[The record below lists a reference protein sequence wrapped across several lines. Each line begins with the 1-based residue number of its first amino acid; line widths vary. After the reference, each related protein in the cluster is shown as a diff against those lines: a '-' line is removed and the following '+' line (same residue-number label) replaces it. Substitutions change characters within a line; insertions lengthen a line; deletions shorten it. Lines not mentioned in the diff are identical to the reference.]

1 MLKLFEKMK
10 EGFNKFCEKTDEMFS
25 KMKKPKKQIDIV
37 KLMESPSVT
46 TNYKFIDLIEVPY
59 KGKTYDAELWWNN
72 KDGSYLAKTLPV
84 EAQRFD
90 DLKATIVVKCPVR
103 SRKKVEQMMTEQIDK
118 YFKAERSENESES
131 EEN

>member
-1 MLKLFEKMK
+1 MNFFEKMK
-10 EGFNKFCEKTDEMFS
+10 EDFDKFCKKIDETLS
-25 KMKKPKKQIDIV
+25 KVYSKLKEPKKRIDV
-37 KLMESPSVT
+37 DKLMKSPSVT

-59 KGKTYDAELWWNN
+59 KDRTYDAELWWNN
-72 KDGSYLAKTLPV
+72 KDGCYLAKTLPA

-118 YFKAERSENESES
+118 YFEVERRG
-131 EEN
+131 